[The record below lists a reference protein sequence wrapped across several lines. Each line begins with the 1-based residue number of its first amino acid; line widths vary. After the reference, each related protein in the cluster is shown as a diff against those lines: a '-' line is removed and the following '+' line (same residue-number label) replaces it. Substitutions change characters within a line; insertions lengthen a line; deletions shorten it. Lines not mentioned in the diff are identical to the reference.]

1 MIILY
6 LVVTACLATMPE
18 TCAER
23 LLPAS
28 AYQTEAACRDA
39 GPEVSA
45 GWADGRSDIKVVGWT
60 CRSLTSLPALETK
73 EIAPGVYAYRGPSE
87 PISPTNRGAI
97 ANLGF
102 VVGETVAVIDA
113 GGSRETGER
122 LFAAIRQVTD
132 RPISHLVLTH
142 MHPDHTFGAEVFREA
157 GAEIVG
163 HEALASGIARRAE
176 TWAESIP
183 RQVGTEQ
190 MLGSRLVAPDRG
202 IDAPETLDLGRATL
216 RLVPVPTAHTD
227 NDVTVFHAESGT
239 LFTGDLVF
247 SELAPVIDGSIR
259 GWRAWLDAGPG
270 PEVRQIVPGHGPVPL
285 AWDTGTAPLRA
296 YLAAL
301 EAEVRAAIAAG
312 KSLSVAGAELG
323 VGLGEGWVGF
333 EESNP
338 RNASVAFTELEWE

>member
-1 MIILY
+1 M
-6 LVVTACLATMPE
+6 T
-18 TCAER
+18 
-23 LLPAS
+23 
-28 AYQTEAACRDA
+28 
-39 GPEVSA
+39 
-45 GWADGRSDIKVVGWT
+45 GWT
-60 CRSLTSLPALETK
+60 CRPLGALPRLETT
-73 EIAPGVYAYRGPSE
+73 EIAPGVHAYRGPSE
-87 PISPTNRGAI
+87 PLSPSNRGAI

-102 VVGETVAVIDA
+102 VVGDTVAVIDA

-122 LFAAIRQVTD
+122 LFAAIRHETD
-132 RPISHLVLTH
+132 RPISHIILTH

-163 HEALASGIARRAE
+163 HAALGSAIARRAE

-183 RQVGTEQ
+183 RQVGREA

-202 IDAPETLDLGRATL
+202 IDAPETLDLGGAML

-227 NDVTVFHAESGT
+227 NDVTVFHSESGT

-247 SELAPVIDGSIR
+247 AELAPVIDGSIK

-270 PEVRQIVPGHGPVPL
+270 PDVRQIVPGHGPVPM
-285 AWDTGTAPLRA
+285 AWETGTAPLRA

-301 EAEVRAAIAAG
+301 EAETRAAISAG

-323 VGLGEGWVGF
+323 AGLNEGWVGF